1 MSCADDNAPYV
12 CSENVEITLEKLE
25 EVGKILFEWFL
36 NIFLKAKT
44 DKLHLIVSFEKPFSI
59 NSNKKSVTT

>member
-1 MSCADDNAPYV
+1 M
-12 CSENVEITLEKLE
+12 ITLRMFVLKMLKSLEKLE

-44 DKLHLIVSFEKPFSI
+44 DKHHLIVSFEKPFSI
-59 NSNKKSVTT
+59 NSNKKLVTT

>member
-12 CSENVEITLEKLE
+12 CSENVQVTLEKLE
-25 EVGKILFEWFL
+25 EVGKILFEWFS
-36 NIFLKAKT
+36 KT
-44 DKLHLIVSFEKPFSI
+44 DKLHPIVSFEKPFSI

>member
-12 CSENVEITLEKLE
+12 CSENVEVTLEKLE

-44 DKLHLIVSFEKPFSI
+44 DKLRLIVSFEKPFSI